1 MRSLGVLSILI
12 ISIIGCA
19 VLNQPT
25 YEITSSQLTC
35 ETNPEFVDGNLE
47 TSSAFSVRGHL
58 EKRYQTFY
66 EGNAAF
72 GASQRK
78 YMTQMEG
85 TRRTAAVIKLDSP
98 TYVSYVEIYPASR
111 IPKIALMTTLEEP
124 PKFETSFDV
133 VRDKLHTTL
142 ESTQPVRFHINREIL
157 YLRLAADGIEDRQN
171 AVREILPEKVKHQK
185 QPQQKLKD
193 KDARIRVPLTGA
205 SIREVKFYGQ

>member
-1 MRSLGVLSILI
+1 MRILTITSLFLFSVF
-12 ISIIGCA
+12 GCA

-25 YEITSSQLTC
+25 FEIAPSQLTC
-35 ETNPEFVDGNLE
+35 ETNPEFVDGNIE
-47 TSSAFSVRGHL
+47 TASTFAIHGHL
-58 EKRYQTFY
+58 EKSYQTFY
-66 EGNAAF
+66 DGNPVNS
-72 GASQRK
+72 GTRK
-78 YMTQMEG
+78 YITQVEG
-85 TRRTAAVIKLDSP
+85 SRRTAAVIKLNSP
-98 TYVSYVEIYPASR
+98 TYISYIEIYPSSR

-124 PKFETSFDV
+124 PKFETTFDV

-157 YLRLAADGIEDRQN
+157 YLRLSADGIQDRQN
-171 AVREILPEKVKHQK
+171 AVREILPEKVKYQK